1 MSISRHEHI
10 QQKEV
15 KQRYANTQRH
25 IKTTK
30 PKSGF
35 CRGDCHANTPKGPTD
50 IEVIYSERWRDT
62 GKIREKQ
69 QEKVKNNNRH
79 IKKERGVSQRQR
91 EKHYKCAPSTRNKR
105 KWTGKRP

>member
-1 MSISRHEHI
+1 MQTHKDIYK
-10 QQKEV
+10 QQSPNQDFAEV
-15 KQRYANTQRH
+15 MAMPTH
-25 IKTTK
+25 
-30 PKSGF
+30 
-35 CRGDCHANTPKGPTD
+35 PKGPTD

-79 IKKERGVSQRQR
+79 IKKERGVSQRPR
-91 EKHYKCAPSTRNKR
+91 EKHYKCAPSTGNKR